1 MSRINLGKPIK
12 SLDVIEMSAPSEST
26 DEMTY
31 PSLYLSNREGM
42 DETPEVGS
50 EGEATIRFRVVSKTD
65 SNGPNGKSSSVDLE
79 VMEIEFGEMSESDD
93 DDEDEIEKGLR
104 ESEEETEE
112 DEEES

>member
-1 MSRINLGKPIK
+1 MSRINLGKPSGSTDI
-12 SLDVIEMSAPSEST
+12 VEMSAPSQES
-26 DEMTY
+26 EKMSY

-42 DETPEVGS
+42 DKTPDVGT

-65 SNGPNGKSSSVDLE
+65 SEGPNGKSSSVDLE
-79 VMEIEFGEMSESDD
+79 VMEIEFGEMTES

-104 ESEEETEE
+104 ESEEE

>member
-1 MSRINLGKPIK
+1 MSRINLGKPAPEA
-12 SLDVIEMSAPSEST
+12 IEISSPVDT
-26 DEMTY
+26 EMTY

-42 DETPEVGS
+42 DEAPDVGT

-65 SNGPNGKSSSVDLE
+65 SEGPNGKSSSVDLE
-79 VMEIEFGEMSESDD
+79 VMEIEFGEIKES

-104 ESEEETEE
+104 ESEEE

>member
-1 MSRINLGKPIK
+1 MSRINLGKPVK
-12 SLDVIEMSAPSEST
+12 SLDIVEMSAPPESVE
-26 DEMTY
+26 EMTY

-42 DETPEVGS
+42 DETPDVGT

-65 SNGPNGKSSSVDLE
+65 SDGPNGKSSSVDLE
-79 VMEIEFGEMSESDD
+79 VMEIEFGEMTEP

-104 ESEEETEE
+104 ESEEE

>member
-1 MSRINLGKPIK
+1 MSRINLGKPVK
-12 SLDVIEMSAPSEST
+12 SLDIVEMSAPPESVE
-26 DEMTY
+26 EMTY

-42 DETPEVGS
+42 DETPDVGT

-65 SNGPNGKSSSVDLE
+65 SDGPNGKSSSVDLE
-79 VMEIEFGEMSESDD
+79 VMEIEFGEMTES

-104 ESEEETEE
+104 ESEEE

>member
-1 MSRINLGKPIK
+1 MSKINLGKSIK
-12 SLDVIEMSAPSEST
+12 SLDIIEMSAPSESAE
-26 DEMTY
+26 EMTY

-42 DETPEVGS
+42 DEAPEVGT

-79 VMEIEFGEMSESDD
+79 VMEIEFGEMTES
-93 DDEDEIEKGLR
+93 DDEDEIERGLR
-104 ESEEETEE
+104 ESEEE

>member
-1 MSRINLGKPIK
+1 MSKINLGKPVK
-12 SLDVIEMSAPSEST
+12 SLDIVEMSAPSESAE
-26 DEMTY
+26 EMTY

-42 DETPEVGS
+42 DEAPDVGT

-79 VMEIEFGEMSESDD
+79 VMEIEFEDMEEPG
-93 DDEDEIEKGLR
+93 DEDEIERGLR
-104 ESEEETEE
+104 ESEEENDE